1 MPWNYIGKG
10 GVGYLETIL
19 ERRGLY
25 TLKQYWKGGVWVP
38 WNYIVKARFGYLETI
53 LERWDLDA
61 LQQYW
66 KGGVWIPPELK
77 DNLNSSL
84 SFGQAA
90 PMVCLSDSIACLLAC
105 LRQWLSYK
113 HVIYMP
119 VCVFLCCTWFCSCCT
134 CPVRVLLVIL
144 SLFQVATSC
153 PCTMMSPD
161 H

>member
-1 MPWNYIGKG
+1 M
-10 GVGYLETIL
+10 
-19 ERRGLY
+19 Y

-105 LRQWLSYK
+105 LRQ
-113 HVIYMP
+113 
-119 VCVFLCCTWFCSCCT
+119 
-134 CPVRVLLVIL
+134 
-144 SLFQVATSC
+144 
-153 PCTMMSPD
+153 
-161 H
+161 